1 MPLESGLAS
10 TNSDSV
16 KAKPLRMLAWQGVG
30 IEPCGVNLLLDS
42 GAGCRNQSTA
52 RDIFMVGLGE
62 AVMNE
67 RQVGRTLEA
76 L

>member
-1 MPLESGLAS
+1 
-10 TNSDSV
+10 
-16 KAKPLRMLAWQGVG
+16 MLTWRGVG

-42 GAGCRNQSTA
+42 GAGNRNQPTA

>member
-1 MPLESGLAS
+1 M
-10 TNSDSV
+10 
-16 KAKPLRMLAWQGVG
+16 
-30 IEPCGVNLLLDS
+30 
-42 GAGCRNQSTA
+42 
-52 RDIFMVGLGE
+52 DIFMVGLGE